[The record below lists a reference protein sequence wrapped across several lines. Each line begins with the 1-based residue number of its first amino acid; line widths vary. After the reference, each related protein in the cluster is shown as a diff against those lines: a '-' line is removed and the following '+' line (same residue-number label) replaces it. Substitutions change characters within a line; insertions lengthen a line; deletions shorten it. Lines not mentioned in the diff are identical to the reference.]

1 MRGAFQIA
9 RLFDIPVRIHWSFLL
24 LLAYVAFSGITDG
37 GSWSDVAWSFLFV
50 GAIFLCVVLHE
61 FGHALSARRFG
72 VETKDIILSP
82 IGGVARLYR
91 MPEQPAQELI
101 VAIAGPLVNVVIAL
115 MTGPLALWLAP
126 NELRQLANM
135 ILGLPV
141 MMEETSPFI
150 AYFLPALFLLNIVLA
165 LFNLLPAFPM
175 DGGRVLR
182 ALLSMRFSRLLATR
196 IASLVGQVIALA
208 LFAYALSE
216 GNLLTSLVGVFVFF
230 MAMQEYRQV
239 KMQETLNSLR
249 VEALMEPAYGWVDEE
264 LLKENNLTPD
274 HTLREALDKMH
285 GAGSQALPVFSGP
298 VVIGVIR
305 MNDIYKALKKPP
317 KR

>member
-1 MRGAFQIA
+1 MKGAFQIA
-9 RLFDIPVRIHWSFLL
+9 RLFDIPVRIHWTFLL
-24 LLAYVAFSGITDG
+24 LLAYVAFSGITEG
-37 GSWSDVAWSFLFV
+37 GAWSDVAWSFLFV

-61 FGHALSARRFG
+61 FGHALSARRYG

-91 MPEQPAQELI
+91 MPEQPAQELV
-101 VAIAGPLVNVVIAL
+101 VAIAGPMVNVVIAAL
-115 MTGPLALWLAP
+115 TGPLAWWLAP
-126 NELRQLANM
+126 EELRQLARM

-141 MMEETSPFI
+141 IMEEASPFF

-182 ALLSMRFSRLLATR
+182 ALLSMRLSRLLATR
-196 IASLVGQVIALA
+196 IASLAGQAIALA
-208 LFAYALSE
+208 LFVFALSQ
-216 GNLLTSLVGVFVFF
+216 GNVLTSLVGVFVFI

-239 KMQETLNSLR
+239 KMQHMLNSLR
-249 VEALMEPAYGWVDEE
+249 VEALMEPAYGWAGEE
-264 LLKENNLTPD
+264 QARDNNLSPD
-274 HTLREALDKMH
+274 NTLREALDKMH

-317 KR
+317 RR

>member
-1 MRGAFQIA
+1 MKGAFQIA
-9 RLFDIPVRIHWSFLL
+9 RLFNIPVRIHWSFLL
-24 LLAYVAFSGITDG
+24 LLAYVAFSGIRDG
-37 GSWSDVAWSFLFV
+37 GSLSDVAWSFLFV

-82 IGGVARLYR
+82 IGGIARLYR

-101 VAIAGPLVNVVIAL
+101 VAIAGPVVNVAIAAL
-115 MTGPLALWLAP
+115 TGPLAWWLAHD
-126 NELRQLANM
+126 ELRQLARM

-141 MMEETSPFI
+141 MLEEASPFF

-182 ALLSMRFSRLLATR
+182 ALLSMRLSRLLATR
-196 IASLVGQVIALA
+196 IASLAGQVIALA
-208 LFAYALSE
+208 IFAYAFYE

-239 KMQETLNSLR
+239 KMQHMLNSLR
-249 VEALMEPAYGWVDEE
+249 VETLMEPAYGWVSEE
-264 LLKENNLTPD
+264 QHKESNLTPD
-274 HTLREALDKMH
+274 HTLREALDKMQ

-317 KR
+317 KE